1 MCGFFLHAAGN
12 AANPRFLA
20 LLVLNPGV
28 LLRSPLPLVGHNFK
42 RGKKACCNHCSKG
55 GATFTCDECNF
66 SVHEDCKAA
75 VITPCRTAEEDA
87 LLWSAPPL
95 SDRPSDRPSPFNDE
109 RAFIRS
115 AESSESSIVH
125 RYNVY
130 CKPTLHRSPTRRPRR
145 PFAAL
150 SLRSCS
156 RAFSRSSLCVSASGT
171 RVRDTALSSTGGRW
185 LKTRRNTFA
194 TSAETASGSANQSSC
209 ARAAGSGSTRS
220 AGNRPSTTAVRWS
233 ASW

>member
-95 SDRPSDRPSPFNDE
+95 SDRPSDRPSPLTTS
-109 RAFIRS
+109 ARS
-115 AESSESSIVH
+115 SGVRSHQSRPSSIVTMYTANRH
-125 RYNVY
+125 CIAHLQDDHADLSR
-130 CKPTLHRSPTRRPRR
+130 LSRSVLVLAR
-145 PFAAL
+145 
-150 SLRSCS
+150 S
-156 RAFSRSSLCVSASGT
+156 RALLFASPPPAP
-171 RVRDTALSSTGGRW
+171 VC
-185 LKTRRNTFA
+185 A
-194 TSAETASGSANQSSC
+194 TQPC
-209 ARAAGSGSTRS
+209 RAPVADG
-220 AGNRPSTTAVRWS
+220 
-233 ASW
+233 